1 MKLTY
6 FNQNIQLPETF
17 NHPDVIIEIPFE
29 FGYVNYFPYYKEAEV
44 VVVFDEI
51 SKLEEILILI
61 TNQVILHSAEDVLD
75 KLNEE
80 NVYNFIF
87 EGNKQA
93 STRALKYE
101 FEDLYFKLIS
111 LAKEK
116 TGLFGEIRLR
126 ENTYCETSLNEFSVK
141 FVHPKFFLILKQNE
155 NGELVTSSAF
165 KKTSGSIT
173 RQDVQEFKQ
182 LFYDNLDKF
191 TRIA

>member
-17 NHPDVIIEIPFE
+17 NHPDVIVEIPFE
-29 FGYVNYFPYYKEAEV
+29 FGYVNYFPYSKQAEAV
-44 VVVFDEI
+44 VDFDKI
-51 SKLEEILILI
+51 SKFEKILI
-61 TNQVILHSAEDVLD
+61 TNQVISHAACEALN

-80 NVYNFIF
+80 TVYNFIF
-87 EGNKQA
+87 EGNKEA
-93 STRALKYE
+93 STRDLKYE

-173 RQDVQEFKQ
+173 RQDVQEFKK

>member
-1 MKLTY
+1 MKLIY
-6 FNQNIQLPETF
+6 FNQNIKLPETF
-17 NHPDVIIEIPFE
+17 NHPDVIVEIPFE
-29 FGYVNYFPYYKEAEV
+29 FGYVNYFPYSKQAEAV
-44 VVVFDEI
+44 VDFDKI
-51 SKLEEILILI
+51 SKFEKILI
-61 TNQVILHSAEDVLD
+61 TNKVISHAACEALN

-80 NVYNFIF
+80 TVYNFIF
-87 EGNKQA
+87 EGNKEA

>member
-1 MKLTY
+1 MKLIY
-6 FNQNIQLPETF
+6 FNQNIKLPKAF
-17 NHPDVIIEIPFE
+17 NHPDVIVEIPFE
-29 FGYVNYFPYYKEAEV
+29 FSYVNYFPYSKQAEAV
-44 VVVFDEI
+44 VDFDKI
-51 SKLEEILILI
+51 SKFEKILI
-61 TNQVILHSAEDVLD
+61 TNQVISHSACEALN

-80 NVYNFIF
+80 TVYNFIF
-87 EGNKQA
+87 EGNKEA

-116 TGLFGEIRLR
+116 TKLFGKLQLDNI
-126 ENTYCETSLNEFSVK
+126 YCETSLNEFSVK

>member
-1 MKLTY
+1 MKLIY
-6 FNQNIQLPETF
+6 FNQNIKLPKAF
-17 NHPDVIIEIPFE
+17 NHPDVIVEIPFE
-29 FGYVNYFPYYKEAEV
+29 FGYVNYFPYSNQAEAV
-44 VVVFDEI
+44 VDFDKI
-51 SKLEEILILI
+51 SKFEKILI
-61 TNQVILHSAEDVLD
+61 TNQVISHAACEALN

-80 NVYNFIF
+80 TVYNFIF
-87 EGNKQA
+87 EGNKEA

>member
-1 MKLTY
+1 MKTY
-6 FNQNIQLPETF
+6 LNQNIELLETF

-44 VVVFDEI
+44 AVVFDEI

-61 TNQVILHSAEDVLD
+61 TNQVILHSAEDALD

-126 ENTYCETSLNEFSVK
+126 KNTYCETSLNEFSVK